1 MAFNLPPLRS
11 WMPPTTLGVN
21 LDDPLPVKFYSDSN
35 PSTYLEYRVMRG
47 PEPEGPVRLHLD
59 SQATE
64 TDTTDTIVLTGR

>member
-1 MAFNLPPLRS
+1 
-11 WMPPTTLGVN
+11 MPPTTLGVN

-35 PSTYLEYRVMRG
+35 PSTYLEYRFVRG

-64 TDTTDTIVLTGR
+64 TDTTNTIVLTGR